1 MNFSSDFLFTS
12 DLPLLFTGIVFQF
25 QYTSPL
31 VVACEKFASA
41 NQKHFP
47 DLGSDASSVWNLQ
60 ARFSDVISRGNQWW
74 RREKSAVFSSYAQWP
89 AQQALGIS
97 GHKKIRA
104 REKETREGRGSAC
117 TEGPRKSF
125 PAPNLITWQP
135 LRDLSKV
142 LTEND

>member
-12 DLPLLFTGIVFQF
+12 DLPSLFTGIVFQF

-31 VVACEKFASA
+31 VVACGKFASA
-41 NQKHFP
+41 NQQHFP

-60 ARFSDVISRGNQWW
+60 APFSNVISRGNQWW
-74 RREKSAVFSSYAQWP
+74 RREKSAVFSSYAQQP

-97 GHKKIRA
+97 RHKKTRA

-135 LRDLSKV
+135 LCDLSKV